1 MWDTNTVGGS
11 DSVAEKKDFG
21 EDDSFWNID
30 TLLPKK
36 RPISR
41 NNNTAGKRA
50 ATTAAS
56 ASGGHLETATLFPE
70 KEKKKGI
77 PIPAFS
83 EKPEKIYQPQ
93 SGHITEVAVY
103 SWPNRYA
110 FFEGFRKNAL
120 SVFQMEVNEA
130 PFTSYFSFMPQF
142 HQLTAAQLRYYLW
155 WRKNFRQG
163 NCLSADLSYLLLY
176 AYEIIN
182 LPEVLPPK
190 EGADLLCRLWVSY
203 RKVYPKLE
211 KYLSEWLADYCL
223 IHEVYPQEMLF
234 NQVLPWGRKN
244 SSLREFYMND
254 EDSRQPDLLLSTYNY
269 KESKYRT
276 PENKELYDRHIP
288 AAMEQ
293 LLEYLR
299 RQEKKQTVLP
309 GKTTISRTTYD
320 GAVCVYNEKKR
331 LSISYTPVR
340 PLACVTVITDGV
352 KFCENC
358 LHSLEGVRTR
368 FSTPALTTP
377 MRHIL
382 EDYFI
387 RNLSFTPRKREE
399 KEERFDGKYEPDSQG
414 FSTEEVQKIEQ
425 QSLEVAKRLG
435 SVFEEELAET
445 PGFQKTPFFSD
456 FSISSAISF
465 EESEKDFEK
474 AEENDR
480 MSFRKKALRT
490 LKEQGQQA
498 FLALINGKKLLLH
511 SVVEE
516 INEEALERF
525 GDIAIEEREEGL
537 VLLPEYEEEISQWIN
552 S

>member
-1 MWDTNTVGGS
+1 M
-11 DSVAEKKDFG
+11 AEKKDFD

-36 RPISR
+36 RPTSFHKG
-41 NNNTAGKRA
+41 NVKKG
-50 ATTAAS
+50 
-56 ASGGHLETATLFPE
+56 ETASVSGEHRETVTLLPE
-70 KEKKKGI
+70 KERKKGT

-83 EKPEKIYQPQ
+83 ERPERVYRPK
-93 SGHITEVAVY
+93 GGRITEVEVY

-120 SVFQMEVNEA
+120 SVFQMEVSEA
-130 PFTSYFSFMPQF
+130 PFAPYFSFMPQF

-163 NCLSADLSYLLLY
+163 NCLPADLSYLLLY

-182 LPEVLPPK
+182 LPEVLPPE
-190 EGADLLCRLWVSY
+190 EGAELLCRLWISY

-223 IHEVYPQEMLF
+223 IHDVRPQATLF
-234 NQVLPWGRKN
+234 DQVLPFGRKN
-244 SSLREFYMND
+244 SSLREFYMNE

-299 RQEKKQTVLP
+299 RQEEKQAALP
-309 GKTTISRTTYD
+309 TKTTVSRTTYD
-320 GAVCVYNEKKR
+320 GAVCVYNEKKK
-331 LSISYTPVR
+331 LNISYSPVR
-340 PLACVTVITDGV
+340 PLSCVSAITDGV

-368 FSTPALTTP
+368 FSTPALTAP

-382 EDYFI
+382 EDYFTKK
-387 RNLSFTPRKREE
+387 LSFVPRRREE
-399 KEERFDGKYEPDSQG
+399 NEERFEEKYEADSKG
-414 FSTEEVQKIEQ
+414 FSKEEAQRIEL

-435 SVFEEELAET
+435 SVFEEEPTAA
-445 PGFQKTPFFSD
+445 PGFQTIPSFPD
-456 FSISSAISF
+456 FSASKTISS
-465 EESEKDFEK
+465 EEPKKGFGK
-474 AEENDR
+474 AEETDR
-480 MSFRKKALRT
+480 MAFRKEALRT
-490 LKEQGQQA
+490 LKEQGQRA
-498 FLALINGKKLLLH
+498 FLAFINEKKLLLH

-525 GDIAIEEREEGL
+525 GDVAIEEREGVF